1 MLFIR
6 NRGSCL
12 HNYSVSFFLH
22 FAHPF
27 KVASGYLRGMQ
38 RIMITG
44 AGGQLARCLIE
55 AATASGKYR
64 VFTFTR
70 SELDINNPEELRDA
84 MAESK
89 PEICFNCA
97 AYTAVDKA
105 ETDQEEA
112 DKVNHLAVERLAA
125 VCEQNKVRLVHF
137 STDYVY
143 ADRYNRPLQENDATQ
158 GSGVYARTKLLGEQA
173 ILKHQPDS
181 FIIRTS
187 WVYSEYGHN
196 FVRTMLKLGR
206 ERKELRVVCDQ
217 IGSPTY
223 ARDLADAALALSN
236 HQEAQRGIYNFSNS
250 GACSWYDFALAIH
263 ELAGVDCSV
272 HPVNSDAYP
281 TPAKRPHFSLLDKQ
295 KISKITGAPRHWRV
309 ALEDCLNKV

>member
-1 MLFIR
+1 
-6 NRGSCL
+6 
-12 HNYSVSFFLH
+12 
-22 FAHPF
+22 
-27 KVASGYLRGMQ
+27 MQ

-64 VFTFTR
+64 VFTYTR
-70 SELDINNPEELRDA
+70 SDLDINDPKGLREA
-84 MAESK
+84 MTEAK
-89 PEICFNCA
+89 PDICFNCA

-105 ETDQEEA
+105 ETDEEEA
-112 DKVNHLAVERLAA
+112 NKVNHLALVRLASA
-125 VCEQNKVRLVHF
+125 CEQNGVRLVHF

-143 ADRYNRPLQENDATQ
+143 ADRYNRPLKENDATQ
-158 GSGVYARTKLLGEQA
+158 GAGVYARTKLLGEQA

-196 FVRTMLKLGR
+196 FMRTMLKLGR
-206 ERKELRVVCDQ
+206 DRDELRVVCDQ

-223 ARDLADAALALSN
+223 ARDLAEAALEIS
-236 HQEAQRGIYNFSNS
+236 HHDEAKRGIYNYSNS

-263 ELAGVDCSV
+263 EIAGIECTV

-281 TPAKRPHFSLLDKQ
+281 TAATRPHFSLLDKQ
-295 KISKITGAPRHWRV
+295 KISQVIGAPRHWRV
-309 ALEDCLNKV
+309 ALQECIGKV